1 MKDELLFDQAVSF
14 LGYAGAWFRL
24 LMPEWKEK
32 TEEIRLR
39 TGKPVSL
46 RSRGKTV
53 FLQKDGRCVP
63 TPDDGT
69 RYPNHRDMQSIFR
82 SLCFDSVYAH
92 EKEIENGFLS
102 LPGGHRAGICGTAV
116 YHDGHMSGVRD
127 IVSVNLRI
135 AHACPGCAGLLFSF
149 LREELSQGLL
159 LAGPPGSGKTTLLRD
174 LAGILAGKGQY
185 HQVALLD
192 ERGELAAVHAGESGL
207 FLGECCDIL
216 TGYPKAEGIETAIRV
231 LAPEYIIC
239 DEIGREE
246 EMRAIQ
252 KGSHAGLG
260 MIGSVHASG
269 REDFLK
275 RPLCLQLLQTDA
287 FHSVAFLAGGQARGK
302 IQQICRKEE
311 FFENRRLY
319 SDSDHFLG
327 NRVLG
332 VSSTL

>member
-1 MKDELLFDQAVSF
+1 M
-14 LGYAGAWFRL
+14 
-24 LMPEWKEK
+24 
-32 TEEIRLR
+32 
-39 TGKPVSL
+39 
-46 RSRGKTV
+46 
-53 FLQKDGRCVP
+53 
-63 TPDDGT
+63 
-69 RYPNHRDMQSIFR
+69 
-82 SLCFDSVYAH
+82 
-92 EKEIENGFLS
+92 
-102 LPGGHRAGICGTAV
+102 
-116 YHDGHMSGVRD
+116 
-127 IVSVNLRI
+127 
-135 AHACPGCAGLLFSF
+135 LFSF

-252 KGSHAGLG
+252 KGSHAGIG